1 MLVKISVCN
10 RRTDKKYKN
19 KELEWAYITD
29 RNRNP
34 IRTSETAEEYPKL
47 SKAQRGELKD
57 IGGLVGGWLKDG
69 IRKNG
74 NVTFRTLGLLDADI
88 VPADAD
94 FQNIVRTALDGV
106 TYFLY
111 STHSHTPETPRFRIV
126 ILFDREV
133 SEDEYP
139 AAMRMVAK
147 QIGMKSTDHLKMP
160 ELVSSEY
167 SVQLSDDEKKRY
179 DELKQDL
186 VLQFPDGDITAAN
199 AAALTGKLC
208 QMANGAIYT
217 DDGSTITI
225 HDRKL
230 DALEDIIEA
239 AGDKPLLVAYWFKHE
254 ASKTQEQLYSDIKQN
269 VLWQCFEDFPFD
281 DDTEIFVNPSGR
293 FVEGGPAADT
303 GLTGRKM
310 MVDTFGGLAL
320 HGGGAFSG
328 KDPTKVD
335 RSGAYMAR
343 YIAKNIVWSGLA
355 DKCGVAL
362 SYAIG
367 KADPVAVDID
377 TFGTCA
383 LSNEAL
389 REIVMSE
396 FNLRPAAIIEKLVLR
411 NAIYEDTATYGHFNS
426 CLFPWE
432 DTSMGRKAIR
442 AYRLART
449 NYP

>member
-1 MLVKISVCN
+1 MTTYKTAESVCMGHP
-10 RRTDKKYKN
+10 DKLCDLIADSILDACLRKDKSARVACEVMATKGKIIVAGEITCDGKVDIRWEVREVLRKVGYNPWKFTVFVFVH
-19 KELEWAYITD
+19 KQSADISAGVTTALEA
-29 RNRNP
+29 RNG
-34 IRTSETAEEYPKL
+34 SEERYASIGAGDQGTVYGYATNETREMLPLPLVLAHRVCKRVDTVRKDKIVKGIL
-47 SKAQRGELKD
+47 PDGKAQVTVEYE
-57 IGGLVGGWLKDG
+57 DG
-69 IRKNG
+69 NPKRVK
-74 NVTFRTLGLLDADI
+74 TI
-88 VPADAD
+88 V
-94 FQNIVRTALDGV
+94 V
-106 TYFLY
+106 
-111 STHSHTPETPRFRIV
+111 
-126 ILFDREV
+126 
-133 SEDEYP
+133 
-139 AAMRMVAK
+139 
-147 QIGMKSTDHLKMP
+147 
-160 ELVSSEY
+160 
-167 SVQLSDDEKKRY
+167 SVQ
-179 DELKQDL
+179 
-186 VLQFPDGDITAAN
+186 
-199 AAALTGKLC
+199 
-208 QMANGAIYT
+208 
-217 DDGSTITI
+217 
-225 HDRKL
+225 
-230 DALEDIIEA
+230 
-239 AGDKPLLVAYWFKHE
+239 HE

-281 DDTEIFVNPSGR
+281 DDTEILVNPSGR

-310 MVDTFGGLAL
+310 MVDTYGGLAL

-377 TFGTCA
+377 TFGTSA

-432 DTSMGRKAIR
+432 DTSMRLYNELRKAAE
-442 AYRLART
+442 AYADRKT
-449 NYP
+449 EN